1 MQNQFSRG
9 VHPEGGV
16 LRMCCEFP
24 GACLCMGVILIKLQ
38 SGFVEIALLCWCF
51 PVGFLHF
58 WEHLPWRT
66 PLEDCFWTEVI
77 LYVIFNLF
85 FLIKYT
91 FEDFKISVIYIYT
104 YINKHILCYTH
115 VVTCLPVRDFIC
127 GKCEYFR
134 TQWLKWKLKTE
145 QKIKLE

>member
-1 MQNQFSRG
+1 MQNQSSRG
-9 VHPEGGV
+9 VLPEGGV
-16 LRMCCEFP
+16 LRICWGFP
-24 GACLCMGVILIKLQ
+24 GAYLCMGVILIKLQ
-38 SGFVEIALLCWCF
+38 SGFVEIALLCWCS

-66 PLEDCFWTEVI
+66 PLEDYFWTEII
-77 LYVIFNLF
+77 LYAIFNLF

-127 GKCEYFR
+127 GKCEYCR
-134 TQWLKWKLKTE
+134 TQWLK
-145 QKIKLE
+145 